1 MSQLPSRGCRTR
13 RAVRQVGRG
22 PPMEAK
28 ALTTQDLTTD
38 LASPELASPGLASPG
53 LASPGLA
60 ATDLAATSLAVTDLA
75 SAGPLAAVT
84 LTTDDGSVEATGRP
98 ADLPDENLADLPD
111 EIPADLPDEIPA
123 DLPDEVI
130 TTAAVDVDDIPFDQ
144 FGIAE

>member
-22 PPMEAK
+22 PLMEAK

-38 LASPELASPGLASPG
+38 LASPELANPDLASPDLANPD
-53 LASPGLA
+53 LASTDLA

-84 LTTDDGSVEATGRP
+84 LTTDGSVEATGRP
-98 ADLPDENLADLPD
+98 ADLPDEILGDLPD
-111 EIPADLPDEIPA
+111 EIP
-123 DLPDEVI
+123 
-130 TTAAVDVDDIPFDQ
+130 
-144 FGIAE
+144 